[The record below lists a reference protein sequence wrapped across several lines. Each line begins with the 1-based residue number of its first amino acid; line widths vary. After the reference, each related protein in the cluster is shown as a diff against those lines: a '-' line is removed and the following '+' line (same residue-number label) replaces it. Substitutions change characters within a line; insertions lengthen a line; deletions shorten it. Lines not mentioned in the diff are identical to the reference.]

1 MSSGVIGILL
11 VGMGDFKIYS
21 FKFRS
26 SLWFMCWRKYQH
38 SNPRSTVGILVRS
51 ELPEEALENCVQL
64 NKRIFFH
71 VDKNTSWKP
80 IIAGEFFSLLTPW
93 YWMSKMEGSL
103 SQKVKLHWG
112 GEQKKEVLHEWFPLL
127 CCWWQLPA
135 MLSGEHVQCSHPEKI
150 YIAS

>member
-1 MSSGVIGILL
+1 
-11 VGMGDFKIYS
+11 
-21 FKFRS
+21 
-26 SLWFMCWRKYQH
+26 MCWRKYQH

-80 IIAGEFFSLLTPW
+80 VIAGEFSSLLTRW

-112 GEQKKEVLHEWFPLL
+112 GEQKKEVLNGFLFSAVGGN
-127 CCWWQLPA
+127 C
-135 MLSGEHVQCSHPEKI
+135 
-150 YIAS
+150 